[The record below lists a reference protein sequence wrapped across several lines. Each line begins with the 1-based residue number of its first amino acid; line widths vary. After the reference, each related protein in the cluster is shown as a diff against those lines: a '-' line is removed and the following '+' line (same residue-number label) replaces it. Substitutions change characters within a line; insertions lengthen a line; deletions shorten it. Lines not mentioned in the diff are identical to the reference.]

1 MPLVILGLIVV
12 LGGAL
17 LIYYQLG
24 PKVTK
29 RLNSGPNFFSSLF
42 GGQEGN
48 PGGFQ
53 NAEDDANAPDAG
65 AGQTGAEKGLE
76 DDGKVL
82 FIFGDGEREERSF
95 GEDGGSPSGGDDR
108 HDENA

>member
-24 PKVTK
+24 PKITR
-29 RLNSGPNFFSSLF
+29 RLSGGQGVFSSVF
-42 GGQEGN
+42 GGQDDGPKAAPHDED
-48 PGGFQ
+48 P
-53 NAEDDANAPDAG
+53 AEDEAETGD
-65 AGQTGAEKGLE
+65 GQTGTEKVDD

-82 FIFGDGEREERSF
+82 FIFGDGEREERPLGENEETPM
-95 GEDGGSPSGGDDR
+95 GEDNE
-108 HDENA
+108 HDA